1 MKPNMNVIGCRLSSA
16 INAGCSCGLRVLQR
30 REVSGMKDNI
40 GTEQFNGAR
49 RAVQPRPNEFSSA
62 LMLIPARLEF
72 TPGIASLI
80 GDW

>member
-1 MKPNMNVIGCRLSSA
+1 M
-16 INAGCSCGLRVLQR
+16 
-30 REVSGMKDNI
+30 SGMKDNI